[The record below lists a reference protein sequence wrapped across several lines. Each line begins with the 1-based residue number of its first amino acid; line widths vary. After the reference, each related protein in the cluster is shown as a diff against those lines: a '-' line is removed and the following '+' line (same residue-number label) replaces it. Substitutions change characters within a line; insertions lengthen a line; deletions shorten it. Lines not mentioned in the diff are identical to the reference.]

1 MRKLTKRIGGTLAL
15 AGYWLMAAPVLALEE
30 RKIDIRPKGK
40 EFGPLGNITIPAL
53 VSASVMLILVIAA
66 LVAFVF
72 LVIGGIKWV
81 TSGGDKEKTAKA
93 QQTLTAALI
102 GLVIVFAAWAI
113 IRLIETFFGIHILTL
128 EIPTVGQ

>member
-1 MRKLTKRIGGTLAL
+1 MGGTLAL
-15 AGYWLMAAPVLALEE
+15 AGYWLVTTPVLALEE

-40 EFGPLGNITIPAL
+40 AFGPLGEITIPAL
-53 VSASVMLILVIAA
+53 VSAGVMLILIIAA
-66 LVAFVF
+66 LIAFVF
-72 LVIGGIKWV
+72 LVVGGIRWV

-93 QQTLTAALI
+93 QQTLTAALV

-113 IRLIETFFGIHILTL
+113 IRLIETFFGIQILTL